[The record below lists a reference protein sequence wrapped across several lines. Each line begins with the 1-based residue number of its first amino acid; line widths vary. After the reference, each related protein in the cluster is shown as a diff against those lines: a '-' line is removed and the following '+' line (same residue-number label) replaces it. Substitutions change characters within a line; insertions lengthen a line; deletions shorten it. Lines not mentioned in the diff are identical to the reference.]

1 MAKLQF
7 SLDGNSLGEFELN
20 KERITIGRRPVNDIH
35 IDNLA
40 VSGEHAAIT
49 TIGNDSFL
57 EDMNSTNG
65 TLVNNKSIKKH
76 VLHHNDII
84 EFGKYQL
91 IYINAAQAKLPANH
105 AGFENTVVMRPA
117 KLNVAVEE
125 DSKEKDEKTPE
136 SVVDEV
142 KPQVANAA
150 LGKPEPVEKSV
161 AVEKVEAIGTKA
173 VPTENISQSTSQV
186 ARLQMLNGS
195 NAGRELMLSKALTT
209 LGKPGA
215 QVAVVTKRP
224 NGYFIT
230 HVEGENV
237 PFINGQKIGLQAHA
251 LNHNDV
257 IDIAGAKME
266 FFLA

>member
-20 KERITIGRRPVNDIH
+20 KERMTIGRRPVNDIH

-76 VLHHNDII
+76 VLHHNDVI

-91 IYINAAQAKLPANH
+91 LYINAAQAKLPASH

-125 DSKEKDEKTPE
+125 DSKEKDEKTLE
-136 SVVDEV
+136 SIVDTV

-150 LGKPEPVEKSV
+150 FEKPDP
-161 AVEKVEAIGTKA
+161 VEKVEAASAKV
-173 VPTENISQSTSQV
+173 VPAKNISQV

>member
-20 KERITIGRRPVNDIH
+20 KERITIGRRPINDIH

-76 VLHHNDII
+76 VLHHNDVI

-91 IYINAAQAKLPANH
+91 LYINAAQAKLPASH

-125 DSKEKDEKTPE
+125 VSKEKDEKTLE
-136 SVVDEV
+136 SIVDPV

-150 LGKPEPVEKSV
+150 FEKPEPVEK
-161 AVEKVEAIGTKA
+161 VEATSAKV
-173 VPTENISQSTSQV
+173 VPAKNISQV